1 MFFSIN
7 SVVGIPIYFIYSF
20 FFLFIKCLI
29 YKTVE
34 ILTHPVASLCPKLV
48 TVPLCTAPMTI
59 YGLDHHTSPLAY
71 TKKINT
77 ILKLLR
83 IWSRF
88 SFQVLI
94 QTNLISYNI

>member
-1 MFFSIN
+1 M
-7 SVVGIPIYFIYSF
+7 
-20 FFLFIKCLI
+20 
-29 YKTVE
+29 
-34 ILTHPVASLCPKLV
+34 

-59 YGLDHHTSPLAY
+59 YGLDHHASALAY

-94 QTNLISYNI
+94 QTNFIISDVYVRIYVPNVPIVMLGIYQTVH